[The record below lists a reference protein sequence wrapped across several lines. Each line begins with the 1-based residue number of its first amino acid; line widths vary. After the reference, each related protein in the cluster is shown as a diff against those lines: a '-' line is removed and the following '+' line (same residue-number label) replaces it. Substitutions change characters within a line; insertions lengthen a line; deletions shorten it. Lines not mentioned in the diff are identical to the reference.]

1 MEPCTYFELYLQ
13 SYYILCLEVE
23 EIMIDSVIETDAM
36 FKHLEELGIK
46 MEILLR
52 DIMNILLL
60 RENEEIN
67 FRKKTLTGVY
77 FLKKA

>member
-13 SYYILCLEVE
+13 CYYILCLEVE
-23 EIMIDSVIETDAM
+23 EKMIDSVIGTDTM

-46 MEILLR
+46 MEIFLR

-67 FRKKTLTGVY
+67 FRKKTVIGVI
-77 FLKKA
+77 L

>member
-1 MEPCTYFELYLQ
+1 MEPCTYSELYLQ

-36 FKHLEELGIK
+36 FKHLKELGIK

-52 DIMNILLL
+52 DIINILLL
-60 RENEEIN
+60 R
-67 FRKKTLTGVY
+67 K
-77 FLKKA
+77 

>member
-1 MEPCTYFELYLQ
+1 
-13 SYYILCLEVE
+13 
-23 EIMIDSVIETDAM
+23 MIDSVIENDAM

-60 RENEEIN
+60 RENGEIN
-67 FRKKTLTGVY
+67 FRQKTLIGVY
-77 FLKKA
+77 FLKKAWLQKAWLFTDTQYWVLFLI

>member
-1 MEPCTYFELYLQ
+1 M
-13 SYYILCLEVE
+13 
-23 EIMIDSVIETDAM
+23 IETDAM

-67 FRKKTLTGVY
+67 FRKKNFNWSY
-77 FLKKA
+77 FMKKA

>member
-13 SYYILCLEVE
+13 CYYILCLEVK
-23 EIMIDSVIETDAM
+23 EIMIDSMIETDAM

-67 FRKKTLTGVY
+67 FRKKNFNWSY
-77 FLKKA
+77 FMKKA